1 QQAKLLH
8 KLGEDQVV
16 QEVAGQIFVPQLND
30 FTKAQSRLRMRYDTL
45 IAQLC
50 ARLAKPSKDELNLQ
64 CYVMYEV
71 EGIRTDKV
79 LVRRG
84 DARYAEAFKLY
95 GGMVMETRMGMFASE
110 QRNKK
115 QLLECMR
122 RKTVQLESLR
132 RLEDGQKFQ
141 SILALA
147 GGVEALPA
155 AASKRA
161 AT

>member
-8 KLGEDQVV
+8 KFGEDQEV

-50 ARLAKPSKDELNLQ
+50 ARLASTEGDKENELPCGIKPSEDELNLQ

-79 LVRRG
+79 AVRRG

-95 GGMVMETRMGMFASE
+95 GGM
-110 QRNKK
+110 
-115 QLLECMR
+115 ECMR
-122 RKTVQLESLR
+122 RKTVQLENLR
-132 RLEDGQKFQ
+132 RLEDGQKFR

>member
-1 QQAKLLH
+1 
-8 KLGEDQVV
+8 
-16 QEVAGQIFVPQLND
+16 
-30 FTKAQSRLRMRYDTL
+30 MRYDTL

-50 ARLAKPSKDELNLQ
+50 ARLASKEGDKENELP
-64 CYVMYEV
+64 C
-71 EGIRTDKV
+71 GISTVQHLYSKSQV
-79 LVRRG
+79 
-84 DARYAEAFKLY
+84 AEAFKLY

-132 RLEDGQKFQ
+132 RLEDGQKFP

>member
-50 ARLAKPSKDELNLQ
+50 ARLASTEGDKENELPCGPSKDELNLQ

-95 GGMVMETRMGMFASE
+95 GGM
-110 QRNKK
+110 
-115 QLLECMR
+115 ECMR

-132 RLEDGQKFQ
+132 RLEDGQKFE

>member
-1 QQAKLLH
+1 
-8 KLGEDQVV
+8 
-16 QEVAGQIFVPQLND
+16 
-30 FTKAQSRLRMRYDTL
+30 MRYDTL

-50 ARLAKPSKDELNLQ
+50 ARLASTEGDKENELPCGISTVQHLYSKSQEMSLIFSATS
-64 CYVMYEV
+64 CMKSK

>member
-1 QQAKLLH
+1 
-8 KLGEDQVV
+8 
-16 QEVAGQIFVPQLND
+16 
-30 FTKAQSRLRMRYDTL
+30 
-45 IAQLC
+45 
-50 ARLAKPSKDELNLQ
+50 
-64 CYVMYEV
+64 MYEV

-79 LVRRG
+79 VVPRG

-122 RKTVQLESLR
+122 RKMSSW
-132 RLEDGQKFQ
+132 K
-141 SILALA
+141 ACA

>member
-8 KLGEDQVV
+8 KFGEDQVV
-16 QEVAGQIFVPQLND
+16 QKVAGQIFVPQLND

-50 ARLAKPSKDELNLQ
+50 ARLASTEGDKENELPCGPRDELNLQ

-79 LVRRG
+79 VVPRG

-95 GGMVMETRMGMFASE
+95 GGMVMETRE
-110 QRNKK
+110 D
-115 QLLECMR
+115 
-122 RKTVQLESLR
+122 VQLESLR
-132 RLEDGQKFQ
+132 RLEDGQKFR